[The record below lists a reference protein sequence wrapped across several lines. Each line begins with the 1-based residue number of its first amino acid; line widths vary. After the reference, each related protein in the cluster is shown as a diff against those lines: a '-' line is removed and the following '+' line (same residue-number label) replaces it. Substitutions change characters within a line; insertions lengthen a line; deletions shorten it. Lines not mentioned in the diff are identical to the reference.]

1 MIRTTDQ
8 ICLFLPP
15 HLLAITALYIGLV
28 LYAPTREQVEQK
40 NTPGHFGRDPRIPR
54 RSLRQASAS
63 LRGSKKPEDSIGF
76 FVELNDSILLIATIT
91 QEMIS
96 FREDM
101 DAFGTAR
108 P

>member
-1 MIRTTDQ
+1 MIRTDQ
-8 ICLFLPP
+8 ICLLHPP
-15 HLLAITALYIGLV
+15 HLLAIAALYVALV

-63 LRGSKKPEDSIGF
+63 LRGSKKPGDSIGF
-76 FVELNDSILLIATIT
+76 FVGLNMSMPLIVTIA
-91 QEMIS
+91 QEMVS
-96 FREDM
+96 FREYT
-101 DAFGTAR
+101 DAFDTAR